1 MMEHN
6 VVLIVMDTARAT
18 TLEQFVE
25 SGNSIFAE
33 LAESGQMYTNAT
45 ATTSWTLPSH
55 ASLFTG
61 TYPSKHGAHAGHKRL
76 DDRLPVLAEILS
88 DNGYETVAVSNN
100 TWISEEFGF
109 ARGFETFYKTWQ
121 YVQSETDLG
130 RVAREEEGMS
140 KLWGALKAL
149 FDGNPATNLANAVYG
164 QFLRKNEDDGA
175 SRTNDWV
182 EGWLADRDRSRPF
195 FLFIN
200 YLEPHLEYRPPKDHA
215 EQHLPTGVS
224 FEEAMTVN
232 QDAWGYITDNIEM
245 SDDDFEILRALYRAE
260 ISYLG
265 EKIQSVVEMLESAGE
280 WEETVFVV
288 TSDHGE
294 YIGDHGLMDHQYAL
308 YNPVLRVPL
317 FIHGGPFGT
326 GRVDDLVQLVD
337 VAPTL
342 LDALDIDASNRGKEF
357 QGISFHP
364 GSQETREYAFA
375 EYLAPQPSMEALSE
389 RVGELSDDVRRY
401 DRSLRTIRTSRFKYI
416 RGSRGSQELYDIEQ
430 DADEGTNLAD
440 TRTEVRSELDQALD
454 EWLLSFDH
462 APDGSEV
469 TIDGDTKS
477 RLEDLGY
484 LQ

>member
-1 MMEHN
+1 MSEQN

-18 TLEQFVE
+18 TLEHLVE
-25 SGNSIFAE
+25 SGNSVFAE
-33 LAESGQMYTNAT
+33 LTESGQMYTNAI

-76 DDRLPVLAEILS
+76 DSRFPVLAEILS

-100 TWISEEFGF
+100 TWISDEFGF

-130 RVAREEEGMS
+130 RIAREEEGMS
-140 KLWGALKAL
+140 KLWAALKAL
-149 FDGNPATNLANAVYG
+149 CDGNPATNLANAVYG

-175 SRTNDWV
+175 SRTNEWV
-182 EGWLADRDRSRPF
+182 EGWLGDRDNSRPF

-224 FEEAMTVN
+224 FEEAMKVN

-265 EKIQSVVEMLESAGE
+265 EKIQSVVEMLKTAGE
-280 WEETVFVV
+280 WEDTVFVV

-294 YIGDHGLMDHQYAL
+294 YIGDHDLMDHQYAL
-308 YNPVLRVPL
+308 YDSVLRVPL
-317 FIHGGPFGT
+317 FVHGEPFGT
-326 GRVDDLVQLVD
+326 AIVDDLVQLVD

-342 LDALDIDASNRGKEF
+342 LDVLDLDTSTGGQEF

-364 GSQETREYAFA
+364 ESKEKREYAFA

-389 RVGELSDDVRRY
+389 RVGELSDDVRQY
-401 DRSLRTIRTSRFKYI
+401 DRSLRAIRTSRFKYI
-416 RGSRGSQELYDIEQ
+416 RGSRGSQELYDIQQ
-430 DADEGTNLAD
+430 DADECTNLAD
-440 TRTEVRSELDQALD
+440 TRPEVRTELDQTLD
-454 EWLLSFDH
+454 EWVLSFEH